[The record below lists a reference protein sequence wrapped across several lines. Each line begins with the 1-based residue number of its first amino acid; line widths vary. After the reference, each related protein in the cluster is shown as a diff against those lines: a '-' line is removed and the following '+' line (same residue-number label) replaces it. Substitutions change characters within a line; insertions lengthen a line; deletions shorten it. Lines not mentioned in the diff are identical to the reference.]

1 MRRRIRFQRQ
11 KGKAVLLL
19 RGLPGQ
25 NAGMAQAGYAETPG
39 ARKVFA
45 AEAPR
50 IGACVYVI
58 GLIIL
63 TAGAAKTIQI

>member
-1 MRRRIRFQRQ
+1 
-11 KGKAVLLL
+11 
-19 RGLPGQ
+19 
-25 NAGMAQAGYAETPG
+25 MAQAGYAETPG